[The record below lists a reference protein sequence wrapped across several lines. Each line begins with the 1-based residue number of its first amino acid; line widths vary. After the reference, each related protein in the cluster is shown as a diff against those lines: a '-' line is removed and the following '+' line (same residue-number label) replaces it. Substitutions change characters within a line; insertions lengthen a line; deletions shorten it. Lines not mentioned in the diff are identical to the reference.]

1 MDMSV
6 SPALVVD
13 RVAQTRRGAAEQQV
27 QIAVLKEAMQ
37 TQESAAAALL
47 NGVVGNLP
55 LAGSGPVGTQV
66 NTMV

>member
-13 RVAQTRRGAAEQQV
+13 RVAQMGQGATKQQV
-27 QIAVLKEAMQ
+27 QIEVLKEAMQ

-47 NGVVGNLP
+47 NGVAGNLP

>member
-13 RVAQTRRGAAEQQV
+13 RVVQTRQGAAEQQV

-37 TQESAAAALL
+37 TQESAAAALI
-47 NGVVGNLP
+47 NGVAGNLP
-55 LAGSGPVGTQV
+55 LAGGGSVGTQV

>member
-13 RVAQTRRGAAEQQV
+13 RVAQMGQGATKQKV
-27 QIAVLKEAMQ
+27 QIEVLKEAMQ
-37 TQESAAAALL
+37 THESAAASLL
-47 NGVVGNLP
+47 NSVAGNLP

-66 NTMV
+66 NTMA

>member
-13 RVAQTRRGAAEQQV
+13 RVLQMRQGAAEQQV

-37 TQESAAAALL
+37 TQESAAASLL
-47 NGVVGNLP
+47 NAVAGSLP
-55 LAGSGPVGTQV
+55 LASSGSVGMQV
-66 NTMV
+66 NAMV

>member
-13 RVAQTRRGAAEQQV
+13 RVVQTRQGAAEQQV

-47 NGVVGNLP
+47 NGVAGNLP

>member
-6 SPALVVD
+6 LSTLVVD
-13 RVAQTRRGAAEQQV
+13 RVVQTSRGAAEQQV
-27 QIAVLKEAMQ
+27 RLAVLKEAMQ

-47 NGVVGNLP
+47 SAVAGNLP
-55 LAGSGPVGTQV
+55 LADSGSLGKQV

>member
-13 RVAQTRRGAAEQQV
+13 RVVQMGQGATKQQV

-37 TQESAAAALL
+37 TQESAAASLL
-47 NGVVGNLP
+47 NSVAGSLP
-55 LAGSGPVGTQV
+55 LASSGSVGTQV
-66 NTMV
+66 NTMA

>member
-13 RVAQTRRGAAEQQV
+13 RVAQMGRGAAEQQV

-37 TQESAAAALL
+37 TQESAAATLL
-47 NGVVGNLP
+47 NGVAGNLP

>member
-13 RVAQTRRGAAEQQV
+13 RVVQTRQGAAEQQA

-47 NGVVGNLP
+47 NSVAGTLP
-55 LAGSGPVGTQV
+55 LAANGSVGTQV
-66 NTMV
+66 NTLA

>member
-6 SPALVVD
+6 SPALLVD
-13 RVAQTRRGAAEQQV
+13 RVVQTRQGAAEQQV

-37 TQESAAAALL
+37 TQESAAASLL
-47 NGVVGNLP
+47 NSVAGNLP
-55 LAGSGPVGTQV
+55 LASSGPVGTQV

>member
-1 MDMSV
+1 MDVSV

-13 RVAQTRRGAAEQQV
+13 RVVQTRRGAAEQQV

-37 TQESAAAALL
+37 TQESAAATLL
-47 NGVVGNLP
+47 KGVAGNLP

>member
-13 RVAQTRRGAAEQQV
+13 RVVQMGQGATKQQV

-37 TQESAAAALL
+37 TQESAAASLL
-47 NGVVGNLP
+47 NSVAGSLP
-55 LAGSGPVGTQV
+55 LASSGSVGTQV

>member
-6 SPALVVD
+6 SPALIAD
-13 RVAQTRRGAAEQQV
+13 RVVQMGQGATRQQV

-37 TQESAAAALL
+37 TQESAAATLL
-47 NGVVGNLP
+47 NGVAGNLP
-55 LAGSGPVGTQV
+55 LAGSGPVGTQL